1 MIFSQLK
8 GSQKTEARVETLI
21 QDYCF
26 LLKASCHV
34 QQRLRKRASSYLR
47 AFTEIAPYLLV
58 KKPVLTTLMDILR
71 KFTLHDIFRV
81 P

>member
-8 GSQKTEARVETLI
+8 SSQKTEARVETLI

-34 QQRLRKRASSYLR
+34 
-47 AFTEIAPYLLV
+47 
-58 KKPVLTTLMDILR
+58 
-71 KFTLHDIFRV
+71 
-81 P
+81 